1 MQRLILAS
9 TFTDCLDN
17 ITTGEGDE
25 DWEQAITV
33 GCVVDRRDKEGGA
46 EITSDKCSSR
56 HDNQMGEK
64 KMILA
69 NRLGYK

>member
-46 EITSDKCSSR
+46 EIT
-56 HDNQMGEK
+56 
-64 KMILA
+64 
-69 NRLGYK
+69 